1 MSETSASAA
10 MHRRADIEALHRSGL
25 SACRRRRFDDALVAF
40 ERWVELDPA
49 DAGAWLNLARCQAM
63 AGRLGEAQSSCV
75 RSLALNG
82 AQFRAQW
89 LLARLAARAEDGR
102 LRIAALKEAVALRP
116 ASVHLRLI
124 LVGLMLRRIQHK
136 AAMVVAKEALVLAP
150 ADPRVTLAVARCHL
164 VLGHLAQ
171 AEAMLAQSGGA
182 EEYDTERD
190 RLRQDLAVRRDRAAA
205 QSPAAA
211 RSPAAGTSPAV
222 EGGVG
227 PGSRPAV
234 AVAVLPDEVRPTVQA
249 IPIGLTPRPTPIG
262 RTPPWSGTRPGALN
276 VESLVTPD
284 VLRTIERSRR
294 GPGFVDHVLIVR
306 ALILRDIRLRHR
318 DNSLGVLVELV
329 RPAVVVFVHYWLFYL
344 LHKPMPGQIPIEIY
358 VLAGFSV
365 WFAFNGSWL
374 GAASGGKWPAGA
386 TLLPGITELHLRVAK
401 AAWPLLLNLSF
412 CFLALVP
419 LKLFDRDLP
428 LANVPET
435 SLIFAIA
442 GLSGFGLG
450 LMLDRLG
457 RRVPL
462 IKTIEKLLTWALF
475 VTSGL
480 YFSLE
485 TTPPIV
491 AGWFWYNPLLHL
503 VEYERHAFDPGYPI
517 SLLDLSYPAV
527 VMVGLLVTG
536 LLVYGSVRCPAHD

>member
-1 MSETSASAA
+1 
-10 MHRRADIEALHRSGL
+10 
-25 SACRRRRFDDALVAF
+25 
-40 ERWVELDPA
+40 
-49 DAGAWLNLARCQAM
+49 M
-63 AGRLGEAQSSCV
+63 AGRFGEAQSSCV
-75 RSLALNG
+75 RSLALNA
-82 AQFRAQW
+82 AQFRGQW
-89 LLARLAARAEDGR
+89 LLARLAARTEDGR

-136 AAMVVAKEALVLAP
+136 AAMAVANEALVLAP

-171 AEAMLAQSGGA
+171 AEAMLERSGEARGY
-182 EEYDTERD
+182 ETERD
-190 RLRQDLAVRRDRAAA
+190 RLREDLAVRRDRAVA
-205 QSPAAA
+205 QPPA
-211 RSPAAGTSPAV
+211 PGTSPAA
-222 EGGVG
+222 EGGVVRET
-227 PGSRPAV
+227 RPAV
-234 AVAVLPDEVRPTVQA
+234 DVAVLPDEGRPTVKA
-249 IPIGLTPRPTPIG
+249 IPIGLKPRPRPIG
-262 RTPPWSGTRPGALN
+262 GTSRWTGARPGALN
-276 VESLVTPD
+276 VEALVTPE
-284 VLRTIERSRR
+284 VLRAIERSRR

-306 ALILRDIRLRHR
+306 ALILRDLRLRHR
-318 DNSLGVLVELV
+318 GSTLGVLSELV

-344 LHKPMPGQIPIEIY
+344 LHKPMPGQIPIETY

-374 GAASGGKWPAGA
+374 GAASGGRWPGGA
-386 TLLPGITELHLRVAK
+386 TSLPGITELHLRVAR
-401 AAWPLLLNLSF
+401 AAWPLLLNLTF

-419 LKLFDRDLP
+419 LKLIDRDLP

-462 IKTIEKLLTWALF
+462 VKTVEKLLTWGLF

-480 YFSLE
+480 YFSIQ

-503 VEYERHAFDPGYPI
+503 VEYERHAFDPGYPVA
-517 SLLDLSYPAV
+517 LLDLSYPTV
-527 VMVGLLVTG
+527 VMVGLLAAG
-536 LLVYGSVRCPAHD
+536 LLVYGSVRCPAQD

>member
-10 MHRRADIEALHRSGL
+10 KDERADLEALHRSGL
-25 SACRRRRFDDALVAF
+25 SACRMRRFDDALVTF
-40 ERWVELDPA
+40 ERLVAVDPA
-49 DAGAWLNLARCQAM
+49 NAGAWLILARCQM
-63 AGRLGEAQSSCV
+63 LAGRFGEAQSSCE
-75 RSLALNG
+75 RSLALNA
-82 AQFRAQW
+82 AQFRGQW
-89 LLARLAARAEDGR
+89 LLARLAGRAEDGK
-102 LRIAALKEAVALRP
+102 LRIAALKHAVALRP
-116 ASVHLRLI
+116 ATVHLRLV

-150 ADPRVTLAVARCHL
+150 ADPRVILAVARCHL

-171 AEAMLAQSGGA
+171 AEAMLHRAGEA
-182 EEYDTERD
+182 EGHETERA
-190 RLRQDLAVRRDRAAA
+190 RLRQDLAVRRDRAAPP
-205 QSPAAA
+205 SPAAEA
-211 RSPAAGTSPAV
+211 SPATESGVRQTAG
-222 EGGVG
+222 
-227 PGSRPAV
+227 PAV
-234 AVAVLPDEVRPTVQA
+234 AVAVLPDEARSSVQA
-249 IPIGLTPRPTPIG
+249 IQIGLTPRPKPIG
-262 RTPPWSGTRPGALN
+262 RMPQRTSTRPGALN
-276 VESLVTPD
+276 VESLVTLD
-284 VLRTIERSRR
+284 VLRGIERSRR

-306 ALILRDIRLRHR
+306 ALILRDLRLRHR
-318 DNSLGVLVELV
+318 DNSLGVLLELV

-344 LHKPMPGQIPIEIY
+344 LHKPMPGQIPIEVY

-386 TLLPGITELHLRVAK
+386 TSLPGITELHLRVAK
-401 AAWPLLLNLSF
+401 AAWPLLLNLIF

-419 LKLFDRDLP
+419 LKLVDRDLP

-435 SLIFAIA
+435 SLIFVIA

-457 RRVPL
+457 RRLPL
-462 IKTIEKLLTWALF
+462 VKTVEKLLTWGLF

-480 YFSLE
+480 YFSIE

-503 VEYERHAFDPGYPI
+503 VEFERHAFDPGYPVA
-517 SLLDLSYPAV
+517 LLDLSYPAV
-527 VMVGLLVTG
+527 VMVGLLAAG